1 VTYVVI
7 ATWRAKP
14 GQADRI
20 RKILETV
27 TPLNRAEQKMLAFHA
42 HVSVDDPD
50 TFVLYERYT
59 DESGYADH
67 RETETFKTYVLGEAL
82 PNLAERS
89 VRAYEPVE
97 MIPPTG

>member
-1 VTYVVI
+1 VSYVVI

-14 GQADRI
+14 GQAGRI
-20 RKILETV
+20 KEILATV
-27 TPLNRAEQKMLAFHA
+27 APINRAEEKMLAFHA

-59 DESGYADH
+59 DASGYAEH
-67 RETETFKTYVLGEAL
+67 RETEAFRTHVLGEAL

-89 VRAYEPVE
+89 VKAYELLD
-97 MIPPTG
+97 

>member
-1 VTYVVI
+1 MSYVVI

-14 GQADRI
+14 GQAGRI
-20 RKILETV
+20 KEILATV
-27 TPLNRAEQKMLAFHA
+27 APINRAEEKMLAFHA

-59 DESGYADH
+59 DASGYAEH
-67 RETETFKTYVLGEAL
+67 RETEAFRTHVLGEAL

-89 VRAYEPVE
+89 VKAYELLD
-97 MIPPTG
+97 